1 MTQTILHFVFT
12 PSGAGCLV
20 QALRKAGRDDQVIAS
35 FDDLSFGPI
44 NPSDSSLRAKWVENE
59 LGRTDWNDI
68 GSGSERLWD
77 EALFPD
83 NRKVAWLSRRSA
95 MEYAGFLEWLRRL
108 GDAPCE
114 VVDLTEVKVS
124 HRPEHGPPRS
134 PRLAGPI
141 HSRRIQAH
149 RARTPAVGPCTA
161 SRTGPGS
168 RRSPEPRRRSAL

>member
-12 PSGAGCLV
+12 PSGAGCLI
-20 QALRKAGRDDQVIAS
+20 QALRKAGRDDLVIAS

-83 NRKVAWLSRRSA
+83 NRKVACCRGDPRWNMR
-95 MEYAGFLEWLRRL
+95 GFLSGCGGW
-108 GDAPCE
+108 A
-114 VVDLTEVKVS
+114 T
-124 HRPEHGPPRS
+124 
-134 PRLAGPI
+134 
-141 HSRRIQAH
+141 H
-149 RARTPAVGPCTA
+149 RARW
-161 SRTGPGS
+161 
-168 RRSPEPRRRSAL
+168 LI